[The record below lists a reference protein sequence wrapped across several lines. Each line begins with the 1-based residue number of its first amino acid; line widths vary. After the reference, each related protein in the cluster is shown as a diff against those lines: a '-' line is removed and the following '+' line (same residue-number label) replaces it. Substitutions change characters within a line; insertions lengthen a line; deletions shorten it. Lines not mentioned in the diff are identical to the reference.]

1 MCGDNQET
9 IIRTLHDCSIATKV
23 SEKGNNPNYLSHIFN
38 LDILDWI
45 INNLNDD
52 FGGNDAQ
59 TILVGMMLMRGSFSV

>member
-52 FGGNDAQ
+52 FGGNDAHAGLFFC
-59 TILVGMMLMRGSFSV
+59 LVLDATEK